1 MRTSLLLR
9 RRGGAPPA
17 TSDIARTSSAY
28 SSLCASSRRPTAMA
42 VTATTSAAPVRCNV
56 SFADSRWSTSHLC
69 TSNIHNM
76 QRRLVSSSVP
86 TNPKSSLRKVIR
98 PFLRACHPDAVMSNL
113 DNINNND
120 DQDTVTTRGNKRPPR
135 HPLSA
140 QAKEVNLKAVQTL
153 NGLIDTLEE
162 LMVRCTPPSYYSNDT
177 STNNDNHR
185 SAASLP
191 ELNAKYEI
199 EFILPSSK
207 HIELSSQPTT
217 TKHKRNERESLTLR
231 SITVSFPKDLR
242 ANVRKWALTS
252 FPDHSSLLYTDQREL
267 QHVKRQEEE
276 AMEVVYRL
284 RHVAYL
290 ELVRLLT
297 IAGMEVP
304 SSGLDTLQRQR
315 YQQQD
320 AGSLGGR
327 QRKEEGEWTL
337 SDHFLYEL
345 GIDPTEDI
353 RGTDDGDSSTT
364 TSTTTQ
370 QQQQQQYSAFFGRT
384 TQGTAAAPPA
394 YSHPH
399 LRQQRQSFM
408 NSIPW
413 DTFRQNYDQ
422 AFLDAQADWTT
433 SRLKLFNPNTRE
445 GKERREQL
453 VSQICGG
460 VRVWRNVVDGDSGDD
475 VDEEEVDDIPEGLDV
490 VQQLIAIRRLSL
502 ILYDNFDYLQFERMG
517 RMWERLVIVLTPPRN
532 RRNQHGQRKDD
543 TENKGIGR
551 GVGDHPGR
559 KLNKWER
566 RMKRRER
573 ATPPSR
579 GRMMRVAETHYNSL
593 KNKRDNSQRDGDT
606 VGDDVH
612 QSQQQQQTQQQRKS
626 TPSINAAE
634 SGYKFSYGTRSDQG
648 TGHVTAYIPIDFG
661 SDELVRQLYT
671 HLYDYFDNC
680 CGDVGFFN
688 YGPNRDVSV
697 NADGVG
703 GLDAGSRGT
712 DDEKRNESK
721 SEARV

>member
-1 MRTSLLLR
+1 
-9 RRGGAPPA
+9 
-17 TSDIARTSSAY
+17 
-28 SSLCASSRRPTAMA
+28 
-42 VTATTSAAPVRCNV
+42 
-56 SFADSRWSTSHLC
+56 
-69 TSNIHNM
+69 
-76 QRRLVSSSVP
+76 
-86 TNPKSSLRKVIR
+86 
-98 PFLRACHPDAVMSNL
+98 
-113 DNINNND
+113 
-120 DQDTVTTRGNKRPPR
+120 
-135 HPLSA
+135 
-140 QAKEVNLKAVQTL
+140 
-153 NGLIDTLEE
+153 
-162 LMVRCTPPSYYSNDT
+162 
-177 STNNDNHR
+177 
-185 SAASLP
+185 
-191 ELNAKYEI
+191 
-199 EFILPSSK
+199 
-207 HIELSSQPTT
+207 
-217 TKHKRNERESLTLR
+217 
-231 SITVSFPKDLR
+231 
-242 ANVRKWALTS
+242 
-252 FPDHSSLLYTDQREL
+252 
-267 QHVKRQEEE
+267 
-276 AMEVVYRL
+276 
-284 RHVAYL
+284 
-290 ELVRLLT
+290 
-297 IAGMEVP
+297 
-304 SSGLDTLQRQR
+304 
-315 YQQQD
+315 
-320 AGSLGGR
+320 
-327 QRKEEGEWTL
+327 
-337 SDHFLYEL
+337 
-345 GIDPTEDI
+345 
-353 RGTDDGDSSTT
+353 
-364 TSTTTQ
+364 
-370 QQQQQQYSAFFGRT
+370 
-384 TQGTAAAPPA
+384 
-394 YSHPH
+394 
-399 LRQQRQSFM
+399 M